1 MGIVNVTQKNWGWP
15 TKMSLPSPLPPMNLH
30 PLQRA
35 ASDRLSTVMASHHVT
50 SGSSRDLQN
59 VLKKKP
65 RDFWVGLLVG
75 CCWVRWHGFFFCWM
89 FFFFFKLTFHNR
101 KVANLGS
108 SPDHRG
114 PHLRVGPPG
123 APRHRSTS
131 VGKARPSRRY
141 LTVSQ
146 DGLLWKQGRIHYF
159 MSSGQRNLWLKVEFG
174 GQMQVNK
181 KMGPIKGA
189 ISEQRLI
196 QVTHQWSMLIQ
207 RLQKTE
213 LNISDSIRISE
224 ILGWD
229 NFPCSASNPA
239 WFFAS
244 KKSGFGVS
252 FEMLCCWRSPGS
264 TKTKIKSAQEGD
276 SAWVSFPILQ

>member
-1 MGIVNVTQKNWGWP
+1 MT
-15 TKMSLPSPLPPMNLH
+15 
-30 PLQRA
+30 
-35 ASDRLSTVMASHHVT
+35 
-50 SGSSRDLQN
+50 
-59 VLKKKP
+59 
-65 RDFWVGLLVG
+65 FFFVG
-75 CCWVRWHGFFFCWM
+75 CVFFE
-89 FFFFFKLTFHNR
+89 LTFHNQ
-101 KVANLGS
+101 KVVNPGS
-108 SPDHRG
+108 SPDHRW
-114 PHLRVGPPG
+114 PHFRVGPPG

-213 LNISDSIRISE
+213 LNISDSIRSSE

-229 NFPCSASNPA
+229 NFTMLGFEPCMV
-239 WFFAS
+239 F
-244 KKSGFGVS
+244 
-252 FEMLCCWRSPGS
+252 C
-264 TKTKIKSAQEGD
+264 I
-276 SAWVSFPILQ
+276 